1 MESWIGFVRSRFNE
15 ISLNNGLL
23 NCSIE
28 RKHGDYQM
36 VPKKRDEKLSRLR
49 NVFKL
54 EEEKKSKDASWAS
67 EREYIEWTTGAIVGG
82 DLSILS
88 TVYIET
94 FTASS
99 AGAELHDGITR
110 SGDHLDL
117 GESDRLSDWAS
128 SRNSQ
133 RTEHVR
139 PTRSDR

>member
-54 EEEKKSKDASWAS
+54 EEEKKIEGRKLGK
-67 EREYIEWTTGAIVGG
+67 REG
-82 DLSILS
+82 
-88 TVYIET
+88 VYRMDHRRDSRWRLIHT
-94 FTASS
+94 FYRVYRDI
-99 AGAELHDGITR
+99 HR
-110 SGDHLDL
+110 K
-117 GESDRLSDWAS
+117 
-128 SRNSQ
+128 
-133 RTEHVR
+133 
-139 PTRSDR
+139 